1 VEAGPDYDPPVFLAE
16 SLEPAEPAEELE
28 EPEDE
33 ELSDDVL
40 DLASDP
46 AELLLPD
53 SLLMAFFRES
63 DG

>member
-1 VEAGPDYDPPVFLAE
+1 METGPNYDPPVFLGE
-16 SLEPAEPAEELE
+16 SLEPAEPAEGLE

-53 SLLMAFFRES
+53 SLLMAFFRAS